1 MSYPSNSRGGGYGGR
16 SRSGSRARLRKIS
29 KNDPNYKMGYRYQ
42 DSATGEEFTVRPFG
56 FTGKSHNPHAEFPPD
71 DVQRLINLQN
81 PDEADKKRRIIFKGG
96 GYIWDSKAQKW
107 RYDFA
112 RVSSFDE

>member
-1 MSYPSNSRGGGYGGR
+1 MSYGTNSKGGGYGGR
-16 SRSGSRARLRKIS
+16 SRKSSKVSRLGRLK
-29 KNDPNYKMGYRYQ
+29 KDDPNYKSGYRYQ
-42 DSATGEEFTVRPFG
+42 DRATGEEFTVHPFG
-56 FTGKSHNPHAEFPPD
+56 FKGKKFDKKSQFPPE

-112 RVSSFDE
+112 